1 MIYLEVC
8 NKRQATTINKIKAHH
23 SIISI
28 STPGD
33 PIPNVATNQFT
44 HGVLHLQFHDAD
56 ASPGGMYV
64 LFDMT
69 MARAIVKFVRQWCDH
84 GVQTFRIHCDAGHS
98 RSAAVAAALDKY
110 YNDDD
115 SKWWGAGSMY
125 GEPAYSPNRLVYR
138 LMLDALM
145 ESEYE

>member
-1 MIYLEVC
+1 MIFLNVC
-8 NKRQATTINKIKAHH
+8 NRRLATTENKIGLEH
-23 SIISI
+23 SIVSI

-33 PIPNVATNQFT
+33 SIPKVVTNAHT

-56 ASPGGMYV
+56 ASPGGLYT
-64 LFDMT
+64 LFDMK
-69 MARAIVKFVRQWCDH
+69 MARAIVAFVRQWQES

-98 RSAAVAAALDKY
+98 RSVAVAEALAKY
-110 YNDDD
+110 FNGNDMA
-115 SKWWGAGSMY
+115 WGPPAGAY
-125 GEPAYSPNRLVYR
+125 GEIHTPNRLVYR

>member
-1 MIYLEVC
+1 VIYLNVC
-8 NKRQATTINKIKAHH
+8 NRHVATTENSIGLPH

-33 PIPNVATNQFT
+33 SIPKVVTNT
-44 HGVLHLQFHDAD
+44 HTYGVLHLQFHDAD
-56 ASPGGMYV
+56 ASPGGMYK

-69 MARAIVKFVRQWCDH
+69 MARAIVAFVRQWQES
-84 GVQTFRIHCDAGHS
+84 GVQMFRIHCDAGHS
-98 RSAAVAAALDKY
+98 RSVAVAAALARY
-110 YNDDD
+110 FNDNDMD
-115 SKWWGAGSMY
+115 WGP
-125 GEPAYSPNRLVYR
+125 PAQHTEMFAPNRLVYR